1 MKTKEE
7 LINDL
12 QFYIINFNEYWEDP
26 ITESDLV
33 KNTKETCEELIS
45 CCSLLNTKIK
55 KQWNKNYIDYPKL
68 VQDTIQN
75 IISLVSDGRDLWHKI
90 EYKNISRSFF
100 DEVNG
105 TNSNIKPREYDHYV
119 EENGHLHFENEPLVR
134 TNDIIST
141 CKELIE
147 VLESTESTKNL
158 NKYEGKILYWENYES
173 GSAAIR
179 IDKLNKNKKGKF
191 TFDGLLVTFET
202 VNGKTDSDGV
212 LISEVEDFPFDE
224 IPYCYQEWEDEDEV
238 IESLENAEE
247 YTWEDLE
254 EAITGTMT
262 NLLESYQ

>member
-7 LINDL
+7 LIKDL
-12 QFYIINFNEYWEDP
+12 QFYIINFNEFWEDP

-75 IISLVSDGRDLWHKI
+75 IISLVSDERDLHHKVV
-90 EYKNISRSFF
+90 YKNIKYLFAN
-100 DEVNG
+100 EP
-105 TNSNIKPREYDHYV
+105 KEPREYDHHV
-119 EENGHLHFENEPLVR
+119 EANGYLHFENEPLQR
-134 TNDIIST
+134 TNDIIDT

-224 IPYCYQEWEDEDEV
+224 IPYCYQEWDDEEEL
-238 IESLENAEE
+238 IQSLENAEE
-247 YTWEDLE
+247 YTWKDLE
-254 EAITGTMT
+254 EAVTDTMT